1 MILFKPKL
9 NLRFFPFSALYT
21 INPTNIKKINSIKK
35 NIYSFIYIYL
45 REFSSYMYMG
55 VNPSNRRL
63 RSAKQV
69 KITRDPQK
77 LWSVSRTNSSVLAL
91 NGNQGTIEKNTTV
104 YQTDNDN
111 DRGNIIAQ
119 GYLTKMFDSAK
130 DNKMY
135 FISEKDQVFTRKK
148 NIFLKNVV
156 NSQLSS
162 NYVEFDI
169 KMNGTQVEV
178 EQIIPLRSVNPL
190 NIVPNE
196 IYEIIHPGRD
206 SSGNTLLWNTI
217 DDPQAPANKIYV
229 QGTRFTVKNGYNI
242 GDIIP
247 NNTTITTPAKI
258 FRIQNAG
265 QTPQSPFIIHSSLT
279 KVGSR
284 FGSGFGIGN
293 QGGNSLFSFKLN
305 HRIKPQNNWNPLQLN
320 NPYFNS
326 KLYQKNDN
334 HSSFPYSKFCNYR
347 RRHVLPRFQRLLSNG
362 KSIFNT
368 PVRLSLSKGKTR
380 Y

>member
-77 LWSVSRTNSSVLAL
+77 LWSVSRNDLSVLSL
-91 NGNQGTIEKNTTV
+91 NGIQGTYEKNTTV
-104 YQTDNDN
+104 YQTDDN
-111 DRGNIIAQ
+111 EHTGNIIAQ
-119 GYLTKMFDSAK
+119 GYLTKMFDSSNDK
-130 DNKMY
+130 KMY

-217 DDPQAPANKIYV
+217 DASANKIYV

-258 FRIQNAG
+258 FRIQNST
-265 QTPQSPFIIHSSLT
+265 QQQHSFNINSSLT

>member
-1 MILFKPKL
+1 MIYFRKVRWKNLLSTGNTFIEVDLSGKHTTLIVGDNGSGKSTMLDALCFGLFNKPFRDIKKDQL
-9 NLRFFPFSALYT
+9 INT
-21 INPTNIKKINSIKK
+21 INT
-35 NIYSFIYIYL
+35 
-45 REFSSYMYMG
+45 G
-55 VNPSNRRL
+55 
-63 RSAKQV
+63 
-69 KITRDPQK
+69 
-77 LWSVSRTNSSVLAL
+77 
-91 NGNQGTIEKNTTV
+91 
-104 YQTDNDN
+104 
-111 DRGNIIAQ
+111 
-119 GYLTKMFDSAK
+119 
-130 DNKMY
+130 
-135 FISEKDQVFTRKK
+135 
-148 NIFLKNVV
+148 
-156 NSQLSS
+156 
-162 NYVEFDI
+162 
-169 KMNGTQVEV
+169 GTQVEV
-178 EQIIPLRSVNPL
+178 EQIIPLTSVNIL

-217 DDPQAPANKIYV
+217 DDPLAPANKIYV

-258 FRIQNAG
+258 FRIQNST
-265 QTPQSPFIIHSSLT
+265 QQQHSFNIHSSLT